1 MEKYMELTNKLNN
14 NTITEV
20 EKHELLIMAFGGSYL
35 ASSKKGSL
43 IEY

>member
-1 MEKYMELTNKLNN
+1 MERYMELTNRLNN

-20 EKHELLIMAFGGSYL
+20 EKHELFIMAFGSSYL
-35 ASSKKGSL
+35 SSNKKGSL